1 MTMLFCIA
9 ESKIKAIHTYIQL
22 PSTNPR
28 RLPVISS
35 ACIIICAS
43 LKPCVGHVVRWKIGI
58 SNVIVE
64 GEREGERK
72 RGRPNKQWADAITE
86 RIGVLWL
93 TVLWLHVRLARKR
106 DACRGS
112 QLNRPW
118 TIIR

>member
-72 RGRPNKQWADAITE
+72 RGRPIYGYTQQAMGRCHHRT
-86 RIGVLWL
+86 
-93 TVLWLHVRLARKR
+93 
-106 DACRGS
+106 
-112 QLNRPW
+112 NRSAVVNGAVA
-118 TIIR
+118 TCTTGQETRRMSRFAT